1 MWNIRN
7 MIAALGL
14 TVSFQAGPVYVGKR
28 RPTGAAL
35 RNPADPVQA
44 ARQAKAFIRR
54 EARAEKL
61 ARNTL
66 ESVSNNWAH
75 GCGDRRVHA
84 CPLPNHTGSLNPFY
98 IAK

>member
-1 MWNIRN
+1 MFKTIRKWLQSEQRFVN
-7 MIAALGL
+7 LSTDPRAA
-14 TVSFQAGPVYVGKR
+14 R
-28 RPTGAAL
+28 HWHNPT
-35 RNPADPVQA
+35 DPVQA
-44 ARQAKAFIRR
+44 DRIEAAAARR
-54 EARAEKL
+54 EERADKL

-84 CPLPNHTGSLNPFY
+84 CPVPNHTGSLNPFY